1 MGIIT
6 LLMAEHK
13 VIKDLDPHDIVELLS
28 WSWTMHLGLLLDKP
42 KIFLWLKLGLLLLA
56 AKIISSQFNC
66 QHLSKSGDFI

>member
-28 WSWTMHLGLLLDKP
+28 WFWTMCLGLLLDKP

-66 QHLSKSGDFI
+66 QHL